1 MVKLQKLINSRHVS
15 RKEKDRLL
23 ELSKVTDT
31 FQTVS
36 FDDSSED
43 LTNKE
48 EDIKALLELK
58 MICSDGCPVTEEDK
72 QEFYAHMDKVTIFEN
87 YRDLPMGG
95 NLEEIIEDNV
105 YELGY
110 RAESKLNNMVTIEQK
125 KQKSLDNFKNNVGG
139 FSNKRFKNK

>member
-1 MVKLQKLINSRHVS
+1 MEKLQKLANSEYLLGNS
-15 RKEKDRLL
+15 DRLL
-23 ELSKVTDT
+23 ELSKITDT

-72 QEFYAHMDKVTIFEN
+72 QEFYTHMDKVTIFEN
-87 YRDLPMGG
+87 YRDLPIGD
-95 NLEEIIEDNV
+95 NLEEIIKDDLYHLTN
-105 YELGY
+105 
-110 RAESKLNNMVTIEQK
+110 RAEAKLNNMVTIEQK
-125 KQKSLDNFKNNVGG
+125 KQKSLDNFKNNIGA
-139 FSNKRFKNK
+139 FSNKRLKK